1 MKININTIPEEGVKL
16 KFERDGEWFRQMLAD
31 ADAGGFLL
39 HRLDVSC
46 MIRKIQENIYI
57 EGNIEAKAEMPCSR
71 CLEMTTVF
79 LQAPFKYTFCPPPQ
93 KIKEEMEL
101 NLEDLDLEY
110 YEGDII
116 NLEQVVFEQVMLQ
129 IPMKP
134 LCSESCRGLCP
145 HCGANLNKT
154 TCNCRDESFDQ
165 RLAVLRQINVNNQT

>member
-1 MKININTIPEEGVKL
+1 MKININTIPEEGMSLFFAK
-16 KFERDGEWFRQMLAD
+16 DGEWFRQALAD
-31 ADAGGFLL
+31 ADAGGFSL

-46 MIRKIQENIYI
+46 VVRKIGQNIYI
-57 EGNIEAKAEMPCSR
+57 EGNLEAKAQMPCSR
-71 CLEMTTVF
+71 CLEMTEVL

-116 NLEQVVFEQVMLQ
+116 NLEQVVFEQLMLQ

-134 LCSESCRGLCP
+134 LCSESCKGLCP

-154 TCNCRDESFDQ
+154 SCNCSNEIFDE
-165 RLAVLRQINVNNQT
+165 RLAILRQINVNNQI